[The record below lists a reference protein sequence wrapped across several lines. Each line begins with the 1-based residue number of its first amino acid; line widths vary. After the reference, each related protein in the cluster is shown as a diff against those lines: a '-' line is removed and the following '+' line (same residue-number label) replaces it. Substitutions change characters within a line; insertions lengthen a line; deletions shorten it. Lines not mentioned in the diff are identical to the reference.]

1 MYHVKKRQK
10 KKKRQKICSLTLMSN
25 KKVHILRNS
34 VTYDIININKKQNRT
49 EWRLVRGTDEG

>member
-1 MYHVKKRQK
+1 
-10 KKKRQKICSLTLMSN
+10 MSN